1 MNKNRLFK
9 VWMSV
14 IGVALLLLA
23 LAGCGGTSDTPAQQ
37 PQPPAKPTGVAATAG
52 DTQVAVSWTAVTG
65 ATSYNIYYAA
75 AAGVTTTNST
85 KVVNAAAPYAVT
97 GLTNGSARYFV
108 VTAINADGESAL
120 SSEVTATP
128 VPPAPSKPAGV
139 TVSGGDTQATVS
151 WTAVTGATSY
161 NIYYGTSAG
170 VTTATGTKVAN
181 ATNPQTVTALTNGTP
196 YYFVVTAVN
205 AGGESAVSSEK
216 TATPAAAPQ
225 PPGSPTGRVVTSTVA
240 GQITVTWNQ
249 VAGATSYKVYYLQ
262 ASSTPT
268 KAAVLA
274 TTPATGA
281 TPPLNVTGL
290 TSGATY
296 YVLVTAVNAG
306 GESGT
311 QTNAQAITVM

>member
-1 MNKNRLFK
+1 MKNRLCGK
-9 VWMSV
+9 WPLAVG
-14 IGVALLLLA
+14 ITLLLLA
-23 LAGCGGTSDTPAQQ
+23 LAGCGGSSDTPSQQ
-37 PQPPAKPTGVAATAG
+37 IQAPGAPAGVTVAAG
-52 DTQVAVSWTAVTG
+52 DTQATVSWTAAAG
-65 ATSYNIYYAA
+65 ATSYNIYYGT
-75 AAGVTTTNST
+75 AAGVTTTT
-85 KVVNAAAPYAVT
+85 GAKVVNAATPQT
-97 GLTNGSARYFV
+97 ITSLTNGSSYYFV
-108 VTAINADGESAL
+108 VTAVNAAGESAV
-120 SSEVTATP
+120 SGEVTAVP
-128 VPPAPSKPAGV
+128 VPQVPGKPAGV

-181 ATNPQTVTALTNGTP
+181 AANPQVVSSLTNGTP

-225 PPGSPTGRVVTSTVA
+225 APGSPTGRVVTSTVA
-240 GQITVTWNQ
+240 GQITVAWNQ
-249 VAGATSYKVYYLQ
+249 VAGATSYNVYYLQ

-274 TTPATGA
+274 TTPATAA

-311 QTNAQAITVM
+311 QTNVQAITVL